1 MKKTVLAVGNCRFD
15 HASIAMLL
23 HSKFDVEVLRASK
36 AGRAITMLRARPL
49 DLVLLNRIFAADG
62 TEGIDVIRRLKADP
76 ELGRIPVML
85 VSNYPEFQ
93 EAAVAAGAEP
103 GFGKAELHTPETVR
117 KLSRFLVD
125 GEELADAPGDRP
137 TEA

>member
-1 MKKTVLAVGNCRFD
+1 MKRTILDVGNCRFD
-15 HASIAMLL
+15 HTSIAMLL
-23 HSKFDVEVLRASK
+23 HSKFDVEVLRASE
-36 AGRAITMLRARPL
+36 ADEAITMLRTRPV

-62 TEGIDVIRRLKADP
+62 TEGIEVIRRLKADP

-103 GFGKAELHTPETVR
+103 GFGKAELRDPETVH
-117 KLSRFLVD
+117 KLSRFLAD
-125 GEELADAPGDRP
+125 GGGATEGPGTP
-137 TEA
+137 PA